1 MPFKRKSKKVFKKRS
16 RRERS
21 HRERSHRERS
31 RRERSRRERSR
42 KNINKSMTKK
52 RHTRKILH
60 KKRYT
65 KKGGMK
71 KGERRKIG
79 HISTE
84 DLYAVPDSEYD
95 SDSDSDS
102 ENPEIIQL
110 RESEEN
116 LPPLRNTKLGFRQG
130 EDTSACIIGPDF
142 SESREYQALLREFG
156 KKWENDR
163 KNGIKTPNTPADDP
177 YEAFKA
183 LKKNIEDRSGQA
195 RCDIGPYKISEFPEY
210 RSPYLLQENKRLK
223 LVVVKD
229 KNTNQFI
236 IIMAY
241 AYMPNY
247 NYTEEY
253 LLKWTDTMSD
263 GSIRVRPAAQGPK
276 IVERITPEIIRTI
289 EEYCRQIGQELEWD
303 SLLATKSFKPEL
315 YKTIIEQYFSSK
327 GDISNTVFL
336 TTIDEISH
344 SALANNFKGRGKD
357 LVEDASKI
365 PLVFL
370 GAECVF
376 YRNRQGKQ
384 CFIICNLSGHF
395 KTPKERMSILRLI
408 LKYNYGYV
416 NDDIIKE
423 LAPIPL
429 ASASSFSSQDSDERR
444 PDYRYFLTND
454 PDVTT
459 FEEALAILNGANTT
473 PIQGDVYTPYSAALP
488 TFDATASRG
497 F

>member
-1 MPFKRKSKKVFKKRS
+1 
-16 RRERS
+16 
-21 HRERSHRERS
+21 
-31 RRERSRRERSR
+31 
-42 KNINKSMTKK
+42 
-52 RHTRKILH
+52 
-60 KKRYT
+60 
-65 KKGGMK
+65 MK

-79 HISTE
+79 YISTE

-95 SDSDSDS
+95 SDSDFDSDS
-102 ENPEIIQL
+102 KNPEIIQL

-130 EDTSACIIGPDF
+130 EDISACIIGPDYLPIEE
-142 SESREYQALLREFG
+142 SEALAALTRYFDSRRANEKTSNTEQDDQYEEF
-156 KKWENDR
+156 KLV
-163 KNGIKTPNTPADDP
+163 T
-177 YEAFKA
+177 
-183 LKKNIEDRSGQA
+183 KNIKHRSGQV
-195 RCDIGPYKISEFPEY
+195 RCDLGPYKISEFPQY
-210 RSPYLLQENKRLK
+210 GILSPLQENKRLK

-229 KNTNQFI
+229 KKTNKFI
-236 IIMAY
+236 VIMAY

-253 LLKWTDTMSD
+253 LLKWTDKMSD
-263 GSIRVRPAAQGPK
+263 GSIRVRTAAQGPK

-315 YKTIIEQYFSSK
+315 YKTIIQQYFSSK

-370 GAECVF
+370 GAEAVF

-408 LKYNYGYV
+408 LKYNYRYV
-416 NDDIIKE
+416 NEDGTPYEIRE

-429 ASASSFSSQDSDERR
+429 ASASDSDSQDSDERR

-459 FEEALAILNGANTT
+459 FEEALAILNAANTV
-473 PIQGDVYTPYSAALP
+473 PIQGETYTPLSAALP
-488 TFDATASRG
+488 TFDAAASHS